1 MRLAQSCA
9 RPDRVLARCAG
20 ADGTD
25 AWAAMETNGEL
36 TVEERERMLDF
47 LDSVAA
53 SRDSAAEEDT
63 LADAIK

>member
-1 MRLAQSCA
+1 MQHALACA
-9 RPDRVLARCAG
+9 RPDRALARCAG

-36 TVEERERMLDF
+36 TVEERERMLDL

-53 SRDSAAEEDT
+53 SCGNAPEGGT
-63 LADAIK
+63 LAIS